1 MSIHFKFKSAKEFD
15 TVTFAGTVIRVLD
28 LKKAIVDKKKL
39 AKGLDFDLVIT
50 DAQNGKVY
58 DDENM
63 QLPRNT
69 SVTVKRV
76 PSQAPGSGLLA
87 RMKAEASAA
96 AAAAAAAAIVVSPPL
111 HPSSAAPMI
120 MPISYVNVVEY
131 AFPCPTPVCYLMM
144 LILMMDLCVCVVVCW
159 LGSTIQ
165 RPECGAVHRHVWRE
179 RGSGAYSCSWMREL
193 VGWLICCRCWIV
205 CMSAGRRC
213 GDDGR

>member
-111 HPSSAAPMI
+111 HPSPAAPMS

-131 AFPCPTPVCYLMM
+131 AFFCQTP
-144 LILMMDLCVCVVVCW
+144 LCAF
-159 LGSTIQ
+159 S
-165 RPECGAVHRHVWRE
+165 
-179 RGSGAYSCSWMREL
+179 M
-193 VGWLICCRCWIV
+193 
-205 CMSAGRRC
+205 
-213 GDDGR
+213 